1 MSIIDKP
8 SKKQLDKWMKQYV
21 FKEDQLSKE
30 EMSPEQ
36 NEKMLRLIDFFAQYG
51 ITFDPKNFSLDTKAY
66 PNYDQY
72 SYIPG
77 QHDIKKWLMAV
88 KNIQYKQK
96 AGFPYKEALHESTQ
110 GWKKM
115 EIYDFLNWLKYY
127 EEGTHMKYKFAQTWY
142 ENPSMQGYFVPIKQD
157 QPAPNEQNDF
167 EADQQAAQ
175 EKEEKKEI
183 IAQQRKKILSRL
195 DSIRKML
202 RSKDGHT
209 FAGDELE
216 TLLEAVH
223 TLEKK
228 ITTLNKLSTSI
239 RLYEDM
245 IIREANILHRNGF
258 TKAANTLYA
267 AAQTPSASAQ
277 QGTEGKQNGGGSIP
291 LATPPPDPS
300 GAGQTGSSGAINES
314 PAGVGVPNP
323 QSPSGGAETT
333 PQSKGEVTTTTD
345 SVQVQQETM
354 PRSMQ
359 LFMDAMN
366 GEEGRTIEKETACDD
381 ELEVQDYDNDELM
394 VSEAQV
400 LPPGPPPETLEELP
414 LTDDPM
420 PERGRPAQLPQN
432 SFVPKNKVPT
442 EIIDEEPLEVTEDD
456 LETPKEKEAD
466 NIIPTTSN
474 FDVKI
479 DKVLASV
486 TLEDIVSEL
495 EDLAKVF
502 KVREIPRRLALVDV
516 MLDSKGLASFFPQLS
531 EAQNKSL
538 ESNNYISTRIEDILA
553 KLRGALETKDIDLEG
568 KDQETA
574 VDTSGI
580 KAKLQEDATK
590 EKQRKQMRKEQAE
603 AELASPEKETPEI
616 EMSELEEPTA
626 KPAPIPKPLG

>member
-8 SKKQLDKWMKQYV
+8 SKKQLEKWMHDWIAH
-21 FKEDQLSKE
+21 E
-30 EMSPEQ
+30 SPETP
-36 NEKMLRLIDFFAQYG
+36 EEDERARKIIEFFEQYG
-51 ITFDPKNFSLDTKAY
+51 ITFDKFNPKNFSIFDSTAY

-72 SYIPG
+72 AYIPG
-77 QHDIKKWLMAV
+77 QHDVRKWLMAV
-88 KNIQYKQK
+88 KNMQYMQK
-96 AGFPYKEALHESTQ
+96 SGMPYREAIRESTK

-127 EEGTHMKYKFAQTWY
+127 EEGTHMKYKFAQSY
-142 ENPSMQGYFVPIKQD
+142 YVNDSMPGYFVPIRQD
-157 QPAPNEQNDF
+157 VSNADDVAPADF

-175 EKEEKKEI
+175 EKEEKKQI

-202 RSKDGHT
+202 RSEDGRT

-216 TLLEAVH
+216 TLLEAIH

-228 ITTLNKLSTSI
+228 ISTLNKLSTSI

-245 IIREANILHRNGF
+245 IVREANVLYSKGF
-258 TKAANTLYA
+258 NKAADALYT
-267 AAQTPSASAQ
+267 AAQTPGASGQ
-277 QGTEGKQNGGGSIP
+277 QLSKGPQAEQD
-291 LATPPPDPS
+291 APPPSAPPPSAPPAIPS
-300 GAGQTGSSGAINES
+300 GEGQTGSSGAVNET
-314 PAGVGVPNP
+314 PAGVGAPNP

-333 PQSKGEVTTTTD
+333 PESKG
-345 SVQVQQETM
+345 QEIAVED
-354 PRSMQ
+354 PQ
-359 LFMDAMN
+359 PIGIKQFIDAMN
-366 GEEGRTIEKETACDD
+366 GQEGKTIEEEHATDD
-381 ELEVQDYDNDELM
+381 DLEVEDADDQLL
-394 VSEAQV
+394 VTEAQA
-400 LPPGPPPETLEELP
+400 LPPRPPEAVMEDLP
-414 LTDDPM
+414 LTDDPA
-420 PERGRPAQLPQN
+420 PARGKPAQLPRDP
-432 SFVPKNKVPT
+432 FIAKAPATKPAVPFT
-442 EIIDEEPLEVTEDD
+442 MDEEPLEVTEDD

-466 NIIPTTSN
+466 NVIPTTSN

-568 KDQETA
+568 KEQEAA
-574 VDTSGI
+574 VDASGV
-580 KAKLQEDATK
+580 KAKLQEDAAK
-590 EKQRKQMRKEQAE
+590 EQQRKQQRKEQSE
-603 AELASPEKETPEI
+603 AELATPEKETPEI
-616 EMSELEEPTA
+616 DMGELAGPVA
-626 KPAPIPKPLG
+626 RPIG